1 MKTKKKTTKNKKLTA
16 KNYFS
21 LEMQKKYMGVS
32 QFKTFED
39 CPARAMAELRGDYQR
54 TMGTALLVGSYV
66 DAHFEGTLD
75 LFKAQHSELFKRDG
89 SLKAEYIKAEDIIS
103 RIERDDMFMEYMSGK
118 KQVIMTGNI
127 AGVEVKI
134 KIDSL
139 CPDKIVDLKIM
150 RDFESIYKTEQ
161 GRLPWYEA
169 WRYDLQ
175 GAVYQEIYRQ
185 NTGETLPFYLA
196 AATKEP
202 VSDIGI
208 WHISDEALQ
217 FELARFAERV
227 PIYDAMKHGIM
238 EAPRCEK
245 CDWCKQTKVLTEAIE
260 SEDEFDE

>member
-1 MKTKKKTTKNKKLTA
+1 MILTNE
-16 KNYFS
+16 NYFS
-21 LEMQKKYMGVS
+21 PEMQKKYMGVS
-32 QFKTFED
+32 QYKAFEN
-39 CPARAMAELRGDYQR
+39 CPACAIAEIN
-54 TMGTALLVGSYV
+54 GTYTKQTTAALLVGSYV
-66 DAHFEGTLD
+66 DAHFEGTLN
-75 LFKAQHSELFKRDG
+75 LFKAQHNELFKRDG
-89 SLKAEYIKAEDIIS
+89 SLKSEYVKAEDIIN

-127 AGVEVKI
+127 AGVDIKI

-150 RDFESIYKTEQ
+150 RDFDPIYKPEQ

-185 NTGETLPFYLA
+185 NTGEILPFYLA

-202 VSDIGI
+202 VTDIGI
-208 WHISDEALQ
+208 WHISNEALR
-217 FELARFAERV
+217 FELTRFAENV
-227 PIYDAMKHGIM
+227 PVYDAMKNGAI

-245 CDWCKQTKVLTEAIE
+245 CDYCKQTKILTEVIE

>member
-1 MKTKKKTTKNKKLTA
+1 MILTNE
-16 KNYFS
+16 NYFS
-21 LEMQKKYMGVS
+21 PEMQKKYMGVS
-32 QFKTFED
+32 QYKAFED
-39 CPARAMAELRGDYQR
+39 CPACAIAEINGNYARQA
-54 TMGTALLVGSYV
+54 TTALLVGSYV

-75 LFKAQHSELFKRDG
+75 LFKAQHNELFKRDG
-89 SLKAEYIKAEDIIS
+89 SLKSEYVKAEDIIN

-139 CPDKIVDLKIM
+139 CPDKIVDSKIM
-150 RDFESIYKTEQ
+150 RDFEPVYKAEQ

-185 NTGETLPFYLA
+185 NTGDVLPFYLA
-196 AATKEP
+196 AATKEKVP
-202 VSDIGI
+202 DIGI
-208 WHISDEALQ
+208 WHISNAALE
-217 FELARFAERV
+217 FELEQFKEHA
-227 PIYDAMKHGIM
+227 PIYDAMKKGVI
-238 EAPRCEK
+238 EPPRCGR
-245 CDWCKQTKVLTEAIE
+245 CDYCKETKVLTEVIE